1 MVNEGGA
8 GVVAARV
15 VGAKLLGDLGPFE
28 MDALDLVIVATT
40 FDGGPIDDIGRGSA
54 LRVAQVGLLIDF
66 FRTGAGLAVGDK
78 LLGCE
83 LGAFG
88 TVNDVE
94 EAQFDR
100 VGHRD
105 LEKQIPRRGRIF
117 DF

>member
-1 MVNEGGA
+1 MNEGGA

-15 VGAKLLGDLGPFE
+15 VGAELLGDLGGFE
-28 MDALDLVIVATT
+28 MDALDWVIVSAT
-40 FDGGPIDDIGRGSA
+40 FDGGPVDDIGRGSA
-54 LRVAQVGLLIDF
+54 LRVAHVGLLIDF

-88 TVNDVE
+88 AVNDVE
-94 EAQFDR
+94 EAEFDG
-100 VGHRD
+100 VGQGD
-105 LEKQIPRRGRIF
+105 LEIQIPGRGRIF